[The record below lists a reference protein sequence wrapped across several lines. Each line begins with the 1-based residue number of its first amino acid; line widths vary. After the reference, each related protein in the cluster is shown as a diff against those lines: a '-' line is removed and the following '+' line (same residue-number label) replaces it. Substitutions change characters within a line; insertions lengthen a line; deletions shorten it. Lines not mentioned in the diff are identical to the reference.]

1 MKKMIFSAS
10 ICLFFV
16 ANSFAQNATTT
27 SNSPLAPPVVVNP
40 NAPKIMF
47 KENEFDFKSVEEG
60 PKVTHEFLF
69 TNKGKEALVLS
80 NVKAS
85 CGCTT
90 PVWPKEPILPG
101 QEGRILVT
109 YNTAGR
115 PGPFTKTITITSNA
129 DEPNKVIT
137 IRGAV
142 TSVPEKNT
150 VPIKEGNMLSPDN
163 Q

>member
-1 MKKMIFSAS
+1 MRKS
-10 ICLFFV
+10 ILSLSVFILFI
-16 ANSFAQNATTT
+16 ATAMAQTTATT
-27 SNSPLAPPVVVNP
+27 PAAVNP
-40 NAPKIMF
+40 NAPKIVF
-47 KENEFDFKSVEEG
+47 KENEFDFKSVDEG
-60 PKVTHEFLF
+60 PKITHEFIF

-101 QEGRILVT
+101 QEGKILVT
-109 YNTAGR
+109 YNTSGR

-129 DEPNKVIT
+129 DESNKVIT
-137 IRGAV
+137 IRGTV

-150 VPIKEGNMLSPDN
+150 VPVKEGNMLSPEN
-163 Q
+163 

>member
-1 MKKMIFSAS
+1 MRKS
-10 ICLFFV
+10 ILSLSVFILFI
-16 ANSFAQNATTT
+16 ATAMAQTTAT
-27 SNSPLAPPVVVNP
+27 PPAVVNP
-40 NAPKIMF
+40 NAPKIVF
-47 KENEFDFKSVEEG
+47 KENEFDFKSVDEG
-60 PKVTHEFLF
+60 PKITHEFIF

-101 QEGRILVT
+101 QEGKILVT
-109 YNTAGR
+109 YNTSGR

-129 DEPNKVIT
+129 DEANKVIT
-137 IRGAV
+137 IRGTV

-150 VPIKEGNMLSPDN
+150 VPVKEGNMLNPEN

>member
-1 MKKMIFSAS
+1 MKKSILSLSVFILFIASAM
-10 ICLFFV
+10 
-16 ANSFAQNATTT
+16 AQTTAT
-27 SNSPLAPPVVVNP
+27 PPAVVNP
-40 NAPKIMF
+40 NAPKIVF
-47 KENEFDFKSVEEG
+47 KENEFDFKSVDEG
-60 PKVTHEFLF
+60 PKITHEFIF

-101 QEGRILVT
+101 QEGKILVT
-109 YNTAGR
+109 YNTSGR

-129 DEPNKVIT
+129 DEANKVIT
-137 IRGAV
+137 IRGTV
-142 TSVPEKNT
+142 TAVPEKNT
-150 VPIKEGNMLSPDN
+150 VPVKEGNMLNPEN

>member
-1 MKKMIFSAS
+1 MRKS
-10 ICLFFV
+10 ILSLSVFILFI
-16 ANSFAQNATTT
+16 ATAMAQTTAT
-27 SNSPLAPPVVVNP
+27 APAAVNP
-40 NAPKIMF
+40 NAPKIVF
-47 KENEFDFKSVEEG
+47 KENEFDFKSVDEG
-60 PKVTHEFLF
+60 PKITHEFIF

-101 QEGRILVT
+101 QEGKILVT
-109 YNTAGR
+109 YNTSGR

-137 IRGAV
+137 IRGTV
-142 TSVPEKNT
+142 TAVPEKNT
-150 VPIKEGNMLSPDN
+150 VPVKEGNMLSPEN
-163 Q
+163 

>member
-1 MKKMIFSAS
+1 MRKS
-10 ICLFFV
+10 ILSLSVFILFI
-16 ANSFAQNATTT
+16 ATAMAQTTAT
-27 SNSPLAPPVVVNP
+27 PPAVVNP
-40 NAPKIMF
+40 NAPKIVF
-47 KENEFDFKSVEEG
+47 KENEFDFKSVDEG
-60 PKVTHEFLF
+60 PKITHEFIF

-101 QEGRILVT
+101 QEGKILVT
-109 YNTAGR
+109 YNTSGR

-129 DEPNKVIT
+129 DEANKVIT
-137 IRGAV
+137 IRGTV
-142 TSVPEKNT
+142 TAVPEKNT
-150 VPIKEGNMLSPDN
+150 VPVKEGNMLNPEN

>member
-1 MKKMIFSAS
+1 MRKSILSLSVFILFIASAM
-10 ICLFFV
+10 
-16 ANSFAQNATTT
+16 AQTTAT
-27 SNSPLAPPVVVNP
+27 PPAVVNP
-40 NAPKIMF
+40 NAPKIVF
-47 KENEFDFKSVEEG
+47 KENEFDFKSVDEG
-60 PKVTHEFLF
+60 PKITHEFIF

-101 QEGRILVT
+101 QEGKILVT
-109 YNTAGR
+109 YNTSGR

-129 DEPNKVIT
+129 DEANKVIT
-137 IRGAV
+137 IRGTV
-142 TSVPEKNT
+142 TAVPEKNT
-150 VPIKEGNMLSPDN
+150 VPVKEGNMLNPDN

>member
-1 MKKMIFSAS
+1 MRKSILSLSVFILFIASAM
-10 ICLFFV
+10 
-16 ANSFAQNATTT
+16 AQTTAT
-27 SNSPLAPPVVVNP
+27 PPAVVNP
-40 NAPKIMF
+40 NAPKIVF
-47 KENEFDFKSVEEG
+47 KENEFDFKSVDEG
-60 PKVTHEFLF
+60 PKITHEFIF

-101 QEGRILVT
+101 QEGKILVT
-109 YNTAGR
+109 YNTSGR
-115 PGPFTKTITITSNA
+115 PGPFTKSITITSNA
-129 DEPNKVIT
+129 DEANKVIT

-150 VPIKEGNMLSPDN
+150 VPVKEGNMLNPDN

>member
-1 MKKMIFSAS
+1 MRKSILSLSVFILFIASAM
-10 ICLFFV
+10 
-16 ANSFAQNATTT
+16 AQTTET
-27 SNSPLAPPVVVNP
+27 PPAVVNP
-40 NAPKIMF
+40 NAPKIVF
-47 KENEFDFKSVEEG
+47 KENEFDFKSVDEG
-60 PKVTHEFLF
+60 PKITHEFIF

-101 QEGRILVT
+101 QEGKILVT
-109 YNTAGR
+109 YNTSGR
-115 PGPFTKTITITSNA
+115 PGPFTKSITITSNA
-129 DEPNKVIT
+129 DEANKVIT
-137 IRGAV
+137 IRGTV

-150 VPIKEGNMLSPDN
+150 VPVKEGNMLNPDN